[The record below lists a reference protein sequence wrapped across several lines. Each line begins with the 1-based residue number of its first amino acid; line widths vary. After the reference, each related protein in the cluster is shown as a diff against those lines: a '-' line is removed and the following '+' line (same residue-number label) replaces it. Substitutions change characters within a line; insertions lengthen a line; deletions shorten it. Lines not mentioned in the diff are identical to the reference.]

1 MAGSP
6 IKAKPYGD
14 KGDNNA
20 DMYKQSCLYS
30 LVCAVFLQTFLWET
44 SPFWYMQFIYSI
56 FSVLIFSNWKTS
68 EERGVKKSHSNVFL
82 EYFHVSNF
90 FEKYYTSC
98 Y

>member
-30 LVCAVFLQTFLWET
+30 LVCAVFLQTFLWEP
-44 SPFWYMQFIYSI
+44 SPF
-56 FSVLIFSNWKTS
+56 
-68 EERGVKKSHSNVFL
+68 
-82 EYFHVSNF
+82 
-90 FEKYYTSC
+90 
-98 Y
+98 